1 MFKCEYCEKEYSTKS
16 NLNHHKKTA
25 KKCLSLR
32 DTIENINFLTCK
44 KCNFQTTLKSS
55 MDRHKCKSSEVQ
67 KRRILEIKNKN
78 VLESYE
84 RKIVELESKSK
95 NYERKILEL
104 EGDKRILELKLEK
117 SMDNEINL
125 QIKIES
131 YESKMF
137 TLASKPTSVNTK
149 TTNNIQNLVIADW
162 KKDTICEKVQSDFT
176 LGHLEDGLR
185 GVARFTDEHII
196 RDNEGK
202 RSLICSDPSRMIFKY
217 KDTEG
222 VIQKDVRATKLKNAI
237 KEPIIKKSQEMF
249 TKETSRL
256 FDVISSD
263 SNTWVTNAKI
273 DNLRDNFLQVKRIDD
288 NSDIYAKELVLLVN

>member
-1 MFKCEYCEKEYSTKS
+1 MFKCEHCEKEYSTKS

-32 DTIENINFLTCK
+32 DTIENINFLICK
-44 KCNFQTTLKSS
+44 RCDFQTTLKSS
-55 MDRHKCKSSEVQ
+55 LDRHKCKSSEV
-67 KRRILEIKNKN
+67 
-78 VLESYE
+78 YE

-95 NYERKILEL
+95 NYERKIVEL

-117 SMDNEINL
+117 SMDNEMKL

-137 TLASKPTSVNTK
+137 SLASKPTSVNTK
-149 TTNNIQNLVIADW
+149 TTNIQNLVIADW
-162 KKDTICEKVQSDFT
+162 KKDTISEKVKTDFT
-176 LGHLEDGLR
+176 LGHLEDGLK
-185 GVARFTDEHII
+185 GVARFTDQYII
-196 RDNEGK
+196 RSVDGK
-202 RSLICSDPSRMIFKY
+202 KSLICSDPSRMIFKY
-217 KDTEG
+217 KDENG

-249 TKETSRL
+249 TKESSRL
-256 FDVISSD
+256 FDVISSNTDD
-263 SNTWVTNAKI
+263 SNSWVTNAKM
-273 DNLRDNFLQVKRIDD
+273 DNLRDNFMQVKRIDD

>member
-1 MFKCEYCEKEYSTKS
+1 MFKCDYCEKEYSTKS

-55 MDRHKCKSSEVQ
+55 MDRHKCKSSEVD
-67 KRRILEIKNKN
+67 KRR
-78 VLESYE
+78 
-84 RKIVELESKSK
+84 
-95 NYERKILEL
+95 ILEL

-162 KKDTICEKVQSDFT
+162 KKDTISEKVQSDFT
-176 LGHLEDGLR
+176 IEHLEDGIK
-185 GVARFTDEHII
+185 GVARFTDQYII
-196 RDNEGK
+196 RGVDGK
-202 RSLICSDPSRMIFKY
+202 KSLICSDPSRMIFKY
-217 KDTEG
+217 KDSEG
-222 VIQKDVRATKLKNAI
+222 VVQKDVRATKLKNAI

-256 FDVISSD
+256 FDVISSNTDD
-263 SNTWVTNAKI
+263 SNTSWVTNAKM
-273 DNLRDNFLQVKRIDD
+273 DNLRDNFMQVKRIDD
-288 NSDIYAKELVLLVN
+288 NSDIYAKELVLLTLNKYY

>member
-16 NLNHHKKTA
+16 NLNHHKKTS

-32 DTIENINFLTCK
+32 DTVENINFLKCK
-44 KCNFQTTLKSS
+44 KCDFQTTLKNTL
-55 MDRHKCKSSEVQ
+55 DRHKCKSSEVH
-67 KRRILEIKNKN
+67 KRKILELENKN
-78 VLESYE
+78 VLNSYKT
-84 RKIVELESKSK
+84 KILELESKSK
-95 NYERKILEL
+95 NDERKILEL
-104 EGDKRILELKLEK
+104 ELKLEK
-117 SMDNEINL
+117 SIYNEMNL

-149 TTNNIQNLVIADW
+149 TTNIQNLVIADW
-162 KKDTICEKVQSDFT
+162 RQDTISEKVQSDFT
-176 LGHLEDGLR
+176 LGHLEDGIK

-196 RDNEGK
+196 RDTEGK
-202 RSLICSDPSRMIFKY
+202 RSLICSDQSRMIFKY

-249 TKETSRL
+249 TQETCRL

-263 SNTWVTNAKI
+263 TDASNTWVTNAKI

>member
-1 MFKCEYCEKEYSTKS
+1 MFKCEHCEKEYSTQS
-16 NLNHHKKTA
+16 SLNHHKKTA

-32 DTIENINFLTCK
+32 KPVENINFLICK
-44 KCNFQTTLKSS
+44 KCDFQTTLKNTLNT
-55 MDRHKCKSSEVQ
+55 HKCKSSTIIE
-67 KRRILEIKNKN
+67 K
-78 VLESYE
+78 
-84 RKIVELESKSK
+84 
-95 NYERKILEL
+95 KILEL
-104 EGDKRILELKLEK
+104 ENENVILKLKLEK
-117 SMDNEINL
+117 SMEEIVKLSNNNINL

-149 TTNNIQNLVIADW
+149 TTNIQNLVIADW
-162 KKDTICEKVQSDFT
+162 RQDTISEKVQSDFT
-176 LGHLEDGLR
+176 LGHLEDGIK

-196 RDNEGK
+196 RDPQGK

-249 TKETSRL
+249 TQETSRL

-263 SNTWVTNAKI
+263 SNSWVTNAKI
-273 DNLRDNFLQVKRIDD
+273 DNLRDNFLQLMIIQ
-288 NSDIYAKELVLLVN
+288 IYMRKS

>member
-1 MFKCEYCEKEYSTKS
+1 MFKCEHCEKEYSTKS
-16 NLNHHKKTA
+16 NLNYHKKTA

-32 DTIENINFLTCK
+32 DTVENINFLICK
-44 KCNFQTTLKSS
+44 KCDFQTTLKSS
-55 MDRHKCKSSEVQ
+55 MDRHKCKSSEF
-67 KRRILEIKNKN
+67 
-78 VLESYE
+78 YE
-84 RKIVELESKSK
+84 RKILELESKSK
-95 NYERKILEL
+95 NDERRILEL

-117 SMDNEINL
+117 SIDNEMNL
-125 QIKIES
+125 QVKIES

-149 TTNNIQNLVIADW
+149 TTNIQNLVIADW
-162 KKDTICEKVQSDFT
+162 RQDTITEKVQSDFT

>member
-1 MFKCEYCEKEYSTKS
+1 MFKCEHCEKEYSTKS
-16 NLNHHKKTA
+16 SLNHHIKTA

-32 DTIENINFLTCK
+32 DTIKNINFLTCK
-44 KCNFQTTLKSS
+44 KCDFQTTLKNTL
-55 MDRHKCKSSEVQ
+55 DRHKCKSSEVD
-67 KRRILEIKNKN
+67 KRRIAELENKN

-104 EGDKRILELKLEK
+104 ELKLEK
-117 SMDNEINL
+117 SIDNEMNL

-137 TLASKPTSVNTK
+137 SLASKPTSVNTK
-149 TTNNIQNLVIADW
+149 TTNIQNLVIADW
-162 KKDTICEKVQSDFT
+162 KKDTISEKVQSDFT
-176 LGHLEDGLR
+176 IEHLEDGIK
-185 GVARFTDEHII
+185 GVARFTDQYII
-196 RDNEGK
+196 RGVDGK
-202 RSLICSDPSRMIFKY
+202 KSLICSDPSRMIFKY
-217 KDTEG
+217 KDSEG

-256 FDVISSD
+256 FDVISSNTDD
-263 SNTWVTNAKI
+263 SNSWVTNAKM
-273 DNLRDNFLQVKRIDD
+273 DNLRDNFMQVKRIDD